1 MMAAMNHHVRC
12 PCPAITSRLARA
24 SPRAP
29 RSHRCPPGRCM
40 GYHQGG
46 AMESQSADARRC
58 STRHSVTCC
67 KPKHRPVCALPPQAL
82 ARCPCS
88 AVTSRMARVSPST
101 GCNIPFGAMP
111 TSAVPLIRLS
121 HARDPPTRELL
132 HGVGSTGRRAKEP
145 LGMPGTFGR
154 RGSVRPTT
162 GIAPPRREVCGGH
175 GVTRWIGRHR
185 CREHPRAECPP
196 VQRRQEPLGGAGRWM
211 GGWVARCGGGG
222 GGDFRAFPGRL
233 PARKSAPRAARPP
246 PPAARPGRAEGADG
260 TGGWSSFP
268 TTVSGHP

>member
-121 HARDPPTRELL
+121 HARDPPTRQRPRSLRVGCAQQTVFCFPPEGLL
-132 HGVGSTGRRAKEP
+132 CGKMR
-145 LGMPGTFGR
+145 FG
-154 RGSVRPTT
+154 
-162 GIAPPRREVCGGH
+162 
-175 GVTRWIGRHR
+175 
-185 CREHPRAECPP
+185 
-196 VQRRQEPLGGAGRWM
+196 GGAGSPPLGRTSS
-211 GGWVARCGGGG
+211 GGAVYWNGMCPLGAAYWNGM
-222 GGDFRAFPGRL
+222 
-233 PARKSAPRAARPP
+233 AP
-246 PPAARPGRAEGADG
+246 
-260 TGGWSSFP
+260 
-268 TTVSGHP
+268 